1 MINRHT
7 YLLLGLMVAGGA
19 PYLTR
24 SHESTDLAG
33 DAPAPATSDLPPSS
47 SAVANQ
53 FDSLPPFSPAPH
65 GSSDTSQYVRT
76 AAAESQPNTQTGT
89 ANPFGGA
96 TTTRPSTT
104 PGTTNIA
111 TTSPPNR
118 MILASG
124 SENANVNRNEQ
135 STNVAGDKKQA
146 PTDDGR
152 IYPGPSP
159 KNKRIEFAE
168 IFRLDINSAWLMAHW
183 PRVTTGLTELD
194 WHGYRVSLTTGTQ
207 EDDVAGALTFYYDK
221 EQVIQKMTFRG
232 LTGDPRKLV
241 WFVTTTYEF
250 QREIVQ
256 DPAVQLYRLGKG
268 RKPSELI
275 IRPASVIR
283 ADAPHERFEID
294 FVMYR

>member
-1 MINRHT
+1 
-7 YLLLGLMVAGGA
+7 
-19 PYLTR
+19 
-24 SHESTDLAG
+24 
-33 DAPAPATSDLPPSS
+33 
-47 SAVANQ
+47 
-53 FDSLPPFSPAPH
+53 
-65 GSSDTSQYVRT
+65 VRT
-76 AAAESQPNTQTGT
+76 AAAETQPNTQTGT

-96 TTTRPSTT
+96 TTTQPSTT
-104 PGTTNIA
+104 PGTASNA
-111 TTSPPNR
+111 TASPPNH

-124 SENANVNRNEQ
+124 SENANVNRNEH
-135 STNVAGDKKQA
+135 
-146 PTDDGR
+146 PTDGAGATKKAAAEDGR
-152 IYPGPSP
+152 IFQGPSP

-250 QREIVQ
+250 KREIVQ

-275 IRPASVIR
+275 IRPATVIR

-294 FVMYR
+294 FVIYR